1 MQVVLK
7 AACLISH
14 RGSDKMDKL
23 EVERLSPDSPKFKG
37 WKDELKL
44 VKSENDQLKGRTK
57 R

>member
-14 RGSDKMDKL
+14 RGSDKMDKM